1 MGGTATRPTY
11 LHDYLEYTQD
21 IWYGFSK
28 NIKVDFL
35 GSEISSNP
43 QKPLSGQKFL
53 PLTPKMTLKFRVKFY
68 TNLHKK

>member
-1 MGGTATRPTY
+1 MGGTTPPTY

-35 GSEISSNP
+35 GSEISALDP
-43 QKPLSGQKFL
+43 KILREILYK
-53 PLTPKMTLKFRVKFY
+53 LTEKAR
-68 TNLHKK
+68 